1 MKVNH
6 NTMQKKCIKILVRV
20 IFSFQT
26 NEFFF
31 FILKNNLKILTHS
44 FNAHR
49 DLLVQHLQDPN
60 FFILRIS

>member
-31 FILKNNLKILTHS
+31 FILKNNLKIL
-44 FNAHR
+44 NQ
-49 DLLVQHLQDPN
+49 VQVTLRLFEHWFELNPN
-60 FFILRIS
+60 